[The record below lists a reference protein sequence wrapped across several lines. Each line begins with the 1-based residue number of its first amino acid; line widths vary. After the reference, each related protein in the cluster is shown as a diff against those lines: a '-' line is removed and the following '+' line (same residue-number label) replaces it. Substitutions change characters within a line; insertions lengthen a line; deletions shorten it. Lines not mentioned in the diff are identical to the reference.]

1 MRANA
6 YATTVWNSGLGD
18 LLTAQREQIP
28 SGRVVPSSDGRGIR
42 IVHTEFL
49 GDVRATTSQFEHI
62 VRLDVNPGLHT
73 TFPRLSAFARWYSQ
87 YRFNFL
93 AFHFKPLIPDV
104 SKRAVGTATIA
115 LAGQLNDRNYDS
127 RREAEATNHAI
138 GGTITQHL
146 ICGVPSPDLYGQ
158 PGGQRSQWRYCAY
171 EYTND
176 THDKFQTC
184 IASVQLMTENV
195 VPGIVVGEFYAH
207 YDVELIMPSN
217 RIPPNMSD
225 KATLDIILRRLSQIE
240 GDLSKSKL
248 SLLGDPY
255 IQISPDSQNNPNAFT
270 IRFDDVALKQTD
282 SDLRSAIDLL
292 HADLNRLSTDVTAA
306 EIDIADLVTTTTDLA
321 TITASLDTRTKAN
334 EVTIE
339 SHTLTIASHISRLGD
354 LETANVA
361 NTDDHRTFAQNIATL
376 DTTATLHASRIADLE
391 TASTANIDDH
401 RTFVQNITTLDS
413 ATSAHAVRLADL
425 EAASA
430 ENVTDHA
437 KFTHDITTL
446 QSTTSVHGVRIADLE
461 VANVTNT
468 TDHAQF
474 THDITTLQSTTSV
487 HGARLGDLEGANVT
501 NTSDHARF
509 TYDITTLMSSSLDHA
524 NRIVDLET
532 SRIEHKDIHFTLDD
546 KIAALER
553 TTTTHGLNIADLEQA
568 TTTNTNDHASF
579 ASAIQTL
586 DGTATFHGLRLNDV
600 ELKAN
605 THDLA
610 LPGKLDE
617 IESASGVLS
626 VTVDTDRPDKRKIA
640 RVELDTT
647 TLLAPAQSSIVALES
662 ATVNHGS
669 RLVTLETS
677 NTALQAEI
685 TTLDA
690 RKVSI
695 SAYNALSTN
704 LQNADAALQTQI
716 TDLQSNKAAQ
726 AALQQLSTDTAQQL
740 EATRSFLQM
749 QITDLEKYKA
759 TKATVTQLTT
769 DTAQQIQQLKN
780 ADAAIQSVNNT
791 HESRLDS
798 HAGRL
803 DDITPR
809 IAAVE
814 TEKIDALESLSS
826 VLRVTHDT
834 ERADKRKIARVE
846 LDTVSLLATTQTSIA
861 ALETAKVD
869 HSSRLDALETSNTA
883 HEARLTSLDTVVP
896 TKIDTLSTDTTLVTT
911 VTTNPATQEKAV
923 AVSVNT
929 TQVALKSDIP
939 FPLSDATYNFLGR
952 TYGLYCCVNVNNR
965 DFQIPN
971 FGVMLCHL
979 TNDLCHV
986 MMSGNFT
993 LSDPAVNAN
1002 SNVRIYLPFEI
1013 VNTIQLNH
1021 RGPTVAQRTTGKVHG
1036 SVQGNGPVIDCATIS
1051 SYSNRHFM
1059 RLYLQH
1065 SPQNGQQ
1072 FLLGSHIYNKTVDI
1086 QELSIWFKPRY
1097 PLVPIPQ
1104 CLTAI

>member
-1 MRANA
+1 MRAND

-376 DTTATLHASRIADLE
+376 DATAMLHTSRIADLE

-401 RTFVQNITTLDS
+401 RTFVQNITTLGS

-487 HGARLGDLEGANVT
+487 HGARIGELEGANVT

-532 SRIEHKDIHFTLDD
+532 SRIEHKDTHFTLDD

-568 TTTNTNDHASF
+568 TTTNTTDHASF

-605 THDLA
+605 TLELV

-647 TLLAPAQSSIVALES
+647 SLLAATTAAIDSLATTTDQRVSAIESARTAENIATRMTAAEGSIASHDGSIASLASQLANTLTTTSSI
-662 ATVNHGS
+662 T
-669 RLVTLETS
+669 TDS
-677 NTALQAEI
+677 NL
-685 TTLDA
+685 
-690 RKVSI
+690 R
-695 SAYNALSTN
+695 
-704 LQNADAALQTQI
+704 
-716 TDLQSNKAAQ
+716 
-726 AALQQLSTDTAQQL
+726 
-740 EATRSFLQM
+740 
-749 QITDLEKYKA
+749 
-759 TKATVTQLTT
+759 ATVTQQNPNGTT
-769 DTAQQIQQLKN
+769 AYALGF
-780 ADAAIQSVNNT
+780 NT
-791 HESRLDS
+791 EE
-798 HAGRL
+798 
-803 DDITPR
+803 ITLP
-809 IAAVE
+809 
-814 TEKIDALESLSS
+814 
-826 VLRVTHDT
+826 
-834 ERADKRKIARVE
+834 
-846 LDTVSLLATTQTSIA
+846 ATTPYTLAVNKFTGTGISYGIYC
-861 ALETAKVD
+861 TI
-869 HSSRLDALETSNTA
+869 NIGTA
-883 HEARLTSLDTVVP
+883 HYQFP
-896 TKIDTLSTDTTLVTT
+896 TFGYM
-911 VTTNPATQEKAV
+911 AFYF
-923 AVSVNT
+923 VN
-929 TQVALKSDIP
+929 
-939 FPLSDATYNFLGR
+939 DA
-952 TYGLYCCVNVNNR
+952 
-965 DFQIPN
+965 
-971 FGVMLCHL
+971 
-979 TNDLCHV
+979 CHV
-986 MMSGNFT
+986 MMQGSFT
-993 LSDPAVNAN
+993 VTDSAAN
-1002 SNVRIYLPFEI
+1002 VASNVRVHLPFLMTSQYGTNI
-1013 VNTIQLNH
+1013 
-1021 RGPTVAQRTTGKVHG
+1021 RGPMVSQRSSGKVHG
-1036 SVQGNGPVIDCATIS
+1036 SVAGGPVIDVGTIS
-1051 SYSNRHFM
+1051 AYSNDR
-1059 RLYLQH
+1059 YLRFYQMH
-1065 SPQNGQQ
+1065 SPQAGQQ
-1072 FLLGSHIYNKTVDI
+1072 FLRGSDIFGRKVDI
-1086 QELSIWFKPRY
+1086 QEFSIWYKPAFPLQMNPMCFEVY
-1097 PLVPIPQ
+1097 PAPTP
-1104 CLTAI
+1104 